1 MSDIVARLRNCD
13 CIPHCLCAEAA
24 NEIER
29 LRDQL
34 RLANIDNF
42 ETTAEI
48 ERLRA
53 ELREARQI
61 IYRLQTNAAC
71 CRSSP
76 DATTRDGEAPFIP
89 EAL

>member
-1 MSDIVARLRNCD
+1 MSDDIVARLREQYNRMGMTS
-13 CIPHCLCAEAA
+13 LRQAA
-24 NEIER
+24 
-29 LRDQL
+29 D
-34 RLANIDNF
+34 
-42 ETTAEI
+42 EI

-71 CRSSP
+71 CRTSP
-76 DATTRDGEAPFIP
+76 NATTRDGEAPFIP